1 MKTRWTL
8 LALSGL
14 TMLAA
19 CGGTDNHAGLVAR
32 VGKQTFTVD
41 QAVKLLEDQEN
52 LPNQDNVVRAVAEL
66 WVDYTLLADEVARDS
81 TLKSIDLEPLVRQQI
96 EPQMIFQ
103 LRDSVIQVDTAI
115 SDAELKKL
123 YDQEAPGA
131 RVKASHILFSYPDQ
145 ATEAQKD
152 SVRKEAEAVRR
163 RALAGESFAALA
175 RQYSQDPG
183 SARQGGELGTF
194 GRGDMVRPVEEAAFS
209 MEPGQI
215 SDIVESPYGL
225 HIIRLEEK
233 DVPGFDQMRDSFR
246 VQVQNERYAVAES
259 TYVAN
264 LEGKVHPKVVD
275 DAVSVAKAIAKDPAV
290 RLSGRAADRPLVTY
304 EGGAV
309 TVGEYQ
315 LVVQS
320 RPEQFRQ
327 SVQQATD
334 EQIDTF
340 LKSLAQRDLLVDE
353 AKKAGLEP
361 PQARVDSLVAQ
372 ARQQLL
378 AVAQEIGLRRLDQAP
393 GEDLAPA
400 VGRAVQ
406 QALSDILTGAK
417 DVVPL
422 GQISYQLREE
432 EPASIFDDGV
442 GQVLLKVGQIRAARS
457 PSPADTAGQGGGGA
471 QPTGAPDRPNGG

>member
-1 MKTRWTL
+1 MKTRWPV
-8 LALSGL
+8 LAVTGL

-19 CGGTDNHAGLVAR
+19 CGGAEEHAGLVAR
-32 VGKQTFTVD
+32 VGDQTFTVD

-66 WVDYTLLADEVARDS
+66 WVDYTLLANEVARDS
-81 TLKSIDLEPLVRQQI
+81 TLKNIDLEPLIRQQL
-96 EPQMIFQ
+96 EQQMVFE

-115 SDAELKKL
+115 SDADLETL
-123 YDQEAPGA
+123 YEKEAPGA

-145 ATEAQKD
+145 ATQAQKD
-152 SVRKEAEAVRR
+152 SVRREAEAVRR
-163 RALAGESFAALA
+163 RALAGESFSALA
-175 RQYSQDPG
+175 REYSQDPG

-194 GRGDMVRPVEEAAFS
+194 GRGEMVRPVEDAAFS

-215 SDIVESPYGL
+215 SDLVESPYGL

-233 DVPGFDQMRDSFR
+233 EVPGFDQMRDSFR
-246 VQVQNERYAVAES
+246 VRVQNQRYAVAES

-264 LEGKVHPKVVD
+264 LQDKVHPQVTD
-275 DAVSVAKAIAKDPAV
+275 DAVSVVKAIAKDPSV
-290 RLSGRAADRPLVTY
+290 RLSSRAADRPLVAY
-304 EGGAV
+304 DGGAV

-315 LVVQS
+315 MVVQS
-320 RPEQFRQ
+320 RPDDFRQ

-340 LKSLAQRDLLVDE
+340 LKSLAQRDLLVEE

-361 PQARVDSLVAQ
+361 PQARVDSLVTQ

-378 AVAQEIGLRRLDQAP
+378 AVAGEIGLRRLDRAP
-393 GEDLAPA
+393 GEALAPA
-400 VGRAVQ
+400 VARAVQ
-406 QALSDILTGAK
+406 QALLDILTGAK

-422 GQISYQLREE
+422 GQISYQLRED
-432 EPASIFDDGV
+432 EPSAIFDDGV

-457 PSPADTAGQGGGGA
+457 PAAADTSGQGTA
-471 QPTGAPDRPNGG
+471 DTTSTGPNGG